1 MTVVFEGEVKPTMT
15 TRQQMRMIVKQQDD
29 DFRIALRKQSVAVT
43 DGLSDT
49 LKSVVKNSCAHAVLD
64 RSAKA
69 FVKNADPTIAR
80 MEDMLKQMCHAAQ
93 ILCDA
98 LVFLISSFFMEVF
111 ILL

>member
-1 MTVVFEGEVKPTMT
+1 MKETMT

-64 RSAKA
+64 RSAKSFIKTA
-69 FVKNADPTIAR
+69 EPSISR
-80 MEDMLKQMCHAAQ
+80 MEDMLAQMCHAAQ
-93 ILCDA
+93 ILHHAFVAIHPLTC
-98 LVFLISSFFMEVF
+98 SSCINVV
-111 ILL
+111 